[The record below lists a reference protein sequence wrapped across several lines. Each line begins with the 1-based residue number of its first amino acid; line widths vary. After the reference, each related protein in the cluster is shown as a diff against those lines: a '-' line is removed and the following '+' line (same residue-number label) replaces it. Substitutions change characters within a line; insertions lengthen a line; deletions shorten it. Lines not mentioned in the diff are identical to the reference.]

1 MYHLSVESL
10 RQGQQVSQK
19 TRREKKQTP
28 AFLQRGVKKKIGG
41 SLYVNAENSLEVF
54 ADKIVR
60 KVVPRKLM
68 LPWQRSQKCGLF
80 CAILLYLDSV
90 F

>member
-19 TRREKKQTP
+19 TRREKKTP
-28 AFLQRGVKKKIGG
+28 AFLQRGVKKIGG

-80 CAILLYLDSV
+80 CAILLYLESV